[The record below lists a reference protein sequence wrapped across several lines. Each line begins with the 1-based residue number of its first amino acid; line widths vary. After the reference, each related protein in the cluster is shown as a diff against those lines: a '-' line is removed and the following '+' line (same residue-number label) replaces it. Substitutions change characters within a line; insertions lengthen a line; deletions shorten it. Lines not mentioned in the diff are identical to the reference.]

1 MKIHHIMRI
10 CSIFA
15 IFLIVG
21 CTTNAIDHAPEP
33 GNHTARLPALYAPEN
48 QYYYFTAA
56 QIQRKKG
63 NLDKAI
69 VLLGKAIDLDAES
82 PYLKRELATV
92 YLQNKEGDK
101 AIKILE
107 EVLQRYPDDVKAL
120 IIYGG
125 TKQVRKENKDA
136 IAAYEK
142 ILVLDPKQERV
153 YSLLGNLYVD
163 AGDYKRAEST
173 FRRLLKNFPTSYAG
187 HYFL

>member
-1 MKIHHIMRI
+1 MKIYYMMRI
-10 CSIFA
+10 FSVFA
-15 IFLIVG
+15 ISIAVG
-21 CTTNAIDHAPEP
+21 CATNSMEQAPAHIKTTRKP
-33 GNHTARLPALYAPEN
+33 PAFYGPEN

-69 VLLGKAIDLDAES
+69 VLLRKAIELDPDT
-82 PYLKRELATV
+82 PYLQRELATI

-101 AIKILE
+101 AISVLE
-107 EVLQRYPDDVKAL
+107 EVLQKHPNDIKAL

-142 ILVLDPKQERV
+142 ILALDPKQERV
-153 YSLLGNLYVD
+153 
-163 AGDYKRAEST
+163 R
-173 FRRLLKNFPTSYAG
+173 
-187 HYFL
+187 